1 MRSAPRGQAGGLQ
14 GQVGEHCLMPVFLFG
29 PEPSWL
35 TATVQAGRGEG
46 EESCELVCVCLGWGV
61 EAEVAAVSGGNSEQ
75 RVDLGDWRGVRR
87 VQPPFSPP
95 GEIQPFAN
103 RGGYGEILFQGM
115 ALT

>member
-1 MRSAPRGQAGGLQ
+1 
-14 GQVGEHCLMPVFLFG
+14 MPVFLFV

-35 TATVQAGRGEG
+35 TATLQAGRGEG
-46 EESCELVCVCLGWGV
+46 EESCEVVCMCLGRGV
-61 EAEVAAVSGGNSEQ
+61 EAEVAAVSGRNSEE

-103 RGGYGEILFQGM
+103 HGGYGEILFQGM
-115 ALT
+115 ART